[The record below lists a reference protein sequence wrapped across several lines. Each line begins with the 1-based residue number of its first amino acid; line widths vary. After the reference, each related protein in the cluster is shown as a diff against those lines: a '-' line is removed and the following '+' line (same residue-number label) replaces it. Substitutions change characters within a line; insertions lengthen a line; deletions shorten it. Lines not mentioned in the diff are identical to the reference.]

1 MTYMIEGVLNIDKP
15 LKMTSHGVV
24 DRVRRLTGIRRVGH
38 GGTLDPLASGVL
50 VVALGRA
57 TRLLEYVAGQAKQYE
72 ARVHLGKIS
81 DTYDGEGHIVDGPA
95 VEVSRR
101 EVEEAL
107 GQFRGAIRQIPP
119 MHSALKKD
127 GRPLYQLARQGVEV
141 EREAREVT
149 VYSLQ
154 IAEWD
159 PPIVELKL
167 ACSTGTYVRSLAHDL
182 GQVLG
187 CGAYLAGLRR
197 TAVGSFA
204 LQDAVSLDQ
213 LTSENVRSYLQSP
226 DSAVWHL
233 PRLEV
238 SKEDARR
245 LTNGQWL
252 TGAGATVETEMAR
265 AYDSDG
271 VFVGVVTRAGNRWRP
286 RKIFYPQAEK
296 S

>member
-1 MTYMIEGVLNIDKP
+1 MIEGVLNIDKP

-57 TRLLEYVAGQAKQYE
+57 TRLLEYVAAQAKQYK

-81 DTYDGEGHIVDGPA
+81 DTYDGEGRIVDGPA
-95 VEVSRR
+95 VEVSRTD
-101 EVEEAL
+101 VEAAL

-149 VYSLQ
+149 VYALH

-159 PPIVELKL
+159 PPIVELHL

-182 GQVLG
+182 GQTLG
-187 CGAYLAGLRR
+187 CGAYLAGLQR
-197 TAVGSFA
+197 TAVGSFT
-204 LQDAVSLDQ
+204 LQDAVSLDE
-213 LTSENVRSYLQSP
+213 LTSGNVRSYLQSP
-226 DSAVWHL
+226 DSAVRHL

-252 TGAGATVETEMAR
+252 TDAGAKAEVEMVR

-286 RKIFYPQAEK
+286 RKIFYAQTEQ